1 MKMTKKVLL
10 TVAVMAAASFGFMGC
25 AADDDE
31 NDMIEKVN
39 SDNYSISYTNNDK
52 TTSRGYKSTTMAHNG
67 AVMEFKFTNSTANS
81 AAGVLG
87 FIWELEEKND
97 ARQFYVLG
105 VRQDNGIPSYY
116 VSHFDNVTDINADN
130 FGTKL
135 EKNPAA
141 EKLIDPATNKG
152 GNATSSDFNKITNE
166 SWDQSGT
173 VTVYADIAPVKGG
186 YEIRFY
192 KSELTAKNHSVADA
206 VGKTIS
212 ITSDFA
218 TATTEPSQKKLAIYA
233 NVYGNKTLTGSWK
246 FVDVYKDAELA
257 EVDAE

>member
-10 TVAVMAAASFGFMGC
+10 TAAVMAAAAFGFMGC

-31 NDMIEKVN
+31 NEMIEKVN
-39 SDNYSISYTNNDK
+39 SDNYSINYTNNDK
-52 TTSRGYKSTTMAHNG
+52 LTSRGYNSTTLDHNG
-67 AVMEFKFTNSTANS
+67 AVMEFNFTNSTANS
-81 AAGVLG
+81 GAGVLG
-87 FIWELEEKND
+87 FIWELDDKD
-97 ARQFYVLG
+97 GARQFYVLG
-105 VRQDNGIPSYY
+105 VRQDKGIPSYY
-116 VSHFDNVTDINADN
+116 VSHFENVTDINADN

-135 EKNPAA
+135 EKNPAI

-152 GNATSSDFNKITNE
+152 GNATSNDFNKITDE
-166 SWDQSGT
+166 SWDKSGT

-192 KSELTAKNHSVADA
+192 KSELTAKNHSKDDA

-218 TATTEPSQKKLAIYA
+218 TATTEPSQKKLGIYA
-233 NVYGNKTLTGSWK
+233 NVYGNRTLTGSWK
-246 FVDVYKDAELA
+246 FVSTYKDAEVA
-257 EVDAE
+257 DPDAE

>member
-10 TVAVMAAASFGFMGC
+10 TAAVMAAAAFGFMGC

-39 SDNYSISYTNNDK
+39 SNNYSINYTNNDK
-52 TTSRGYKSTTMAHNG
+52 LTSRGYISTNLAHNG

-87 FIWELEEKND
+87 FIWEFEDKD
-97 ARQFYVLG
+97 GVRQFYVLG

-116 VSHFDNVTDINADN
+116 VSQFKNVTDINAEN

-135 EKNPAA
+135 EKNPAT
-141 EKLIDPATNKG
+141 ETLIAPATNKG
-152 GNATSSDFNKITNE
+152 GNATSKDFNKITDG
-166 SWDQSGT
+166 SWDESGT

-206 VGKTIS
+206 VGEKIS

-246 FVDVYKDAELA
+246 FVSTYKDAEVA
-257 EVDAE
+257 EPDAE